1 MRTEAHLQTYRLTL
15 RTLGP
20 LFVGSGYKYY
30 KHDYLFDPQRLTVS
44 ILREEALFQWLVE
57 SGNLDAYEKFVLYNK
72 SKENRDG
79 DENLQ
84 NLLDRL
90 HISPQAREKLIRYT
104 IGVGNVLDADHSL
117 KEISAFVRNGAG
129 EAYVPGSSVKGALR
143 AAILF
148 REIQRDPL
156 PEKRP
161 PLCLTG
167 KKEDIRTISEANYLN
182 VLAQDKKKK
191 DNAINSLLRGVSL
204 SDSAPIPDAQLAL
217 ARKVDVRTDGVEKTP
232 NVVRECVRPGVELS
246 FQLTLDRSILGDRLQ
261 ASDILAAISDFFA
274 YYRAKFTAR
283 FPTIDANAPTRG
295 AYLFLG
301 GGSGFF
307 SKTLVY
313 PYMGYDRALGEVSRM
328 MQKSFCK
335 HKHEYDVS
343 EHGISP
349 HMLKYGQTAREL
361 HEFGLCE
368 VKLD

>member
-143 AAILF
+143 TAILF
-148 REIQRDPL
+148 REIRRRGSL
-156 PEKRP
+156 PEQKR
-161 PLCLTG
+161 G
-167 KKEDIRTISEANYLN
+167 KIPEESYLN
-182 VLAQDKKKK
+182 VLAQNPRQK

-261 ASDILAAISDFFA
+261 ASDILAAVAEFFA
-274 YYRAKFTAR
+274 YYRAKFNAR

-349 HMLKYGQTAREL
+349 HMLKYGRTAREL